1 MGLQSTRPDYAGEQ
15 CARLIA
21 RRRSRHGPP
30 APFTRAECG
39 TASDAVCQEAYRV
52 IIRERTQGS
61 QVATQVCAETV
72 TRESVAAA
80 GLPPWE
86 DEVAALA
93 EAVWDQTCKEAR
105 RQR

>member
-1 MGLQSTRPDYAGEQ
+1 M
-15 CARLIA
+15 
-21 RRRSRHGPP
+21 
-30 APFTRAECG
+30 
-39 TASDAVCQEAYRV
+39 
-52 IIRERTQGS
+52 
-61 QVATQVCAETV
+61 CAETV